1 MKKVFL
7 LRSGLWCMVL
17 AVILAGF
24 CAAQD
29 PVTGEL
35 AGTVRDPTGALV
47 PAAKVQVTNLSTGAT
62 YLAQTTLSGE
72 FKFASLLPG
81 AYDAVVEAAG
91 FSHLFVHGSTV
102 LVGKTTSLDLALR
115 VATVVTQLEI
125 TGAPPTVQTARSD
138 IGEVIERQRLASLPL
153 KNRDF
158 ADLAATVP
166 QVVRTPPVD
175 PSKERVGNISVAGTS
190 GRQSNVFVDG
200 FENYDIVTG
209 GLAYDISTDG
219 IQEFN
224 VVTTRFT
231 AEQGRSAGAVVN
243 IVQRSGA
250 NNFHGDTFYFFRNEN
265 LGARD
270 YFETAKTDFRRQ
282 QYGATE
288 GGALRKDK
296 LFQFVAFEDHRELG
310 SGVVNTNGTFP
321 QFDRTVP
328 VPFRR
333 EFLTGKIDY
342 VRNPQQRMF
351 VRYNLDTFNGTEAI
365 GGSHD
370 QSNGR
375 TDRSN
380 THAAAFSHT
389 YVISPHTLNS
399 AGVQYSHYDNHLN
412 PLSHDHSETRP
423 DLVIGQLVGTPQSTR
438 ENHFIVKDDVGLSR
452 GSHSIW
458 LGGEYHYAAAS
469 ANFTIS
475 TVGNFVFF
483 SDAALGSQFAD
494 LLVMSRC
501 AHPDCSLGDIASNVV
516 GLYVHDD
523 WKATRRLRA
532 CNKTLPKDS

>member
-1 MKKVFL
+1 MTPRLSTVLAVVARLTSFPFARFESGRAVLMKKVFL

-17 AVILAGF
+17 ALILGGL

-62 YLAQTTLSGE
+62 HLEQTTPSGE

-81 AYDAVVEAAG
+81 TYDVVVEAAG
-91 FSHLFVHGSTV
+91 FSRLLVRGSTV

-138 IGEVIERQRLASLPL
+138 IGEVIERERLASLPL

-158 ADLAATVP
+158 ADLATTVP

-190 GRQSNVFVDG
+190 GRQSNVSVDG
-200 FENYDIVTG
+200 FENYDI
-209 GLAYDISTDG
+209 IPDG

-250 NNFHGDTFYFFRNEN
+250 NDFQGDAFYFFRNEN

-270 YFETAKTDFRRQ
+270 YFETSKTDFRRQ

-296 LFQFVAFEDHRELG
+296 LFQFVALEDHRELG
-310 SGVVNTNGTFP
+310 SGVVNTNGNFP

-342 VRNPQQRMF
+342 VRNP
-351 VRYNLDTFNGTEAI
+351 
-365 GGSHD
+365 
-370 QSNGR
+370 
-375 TDRSN
+375 
-380 THAAAFSHT
+380 
-389 YVISPHTLNS
+389 
-399 AGVQYSHYDNHLN
+399 
-412 PLSHDHSETRP
+412 
-423 DLVIGQLVGTPQSTR
+423 
-438 ENHFIVKDDVGLSR
+438 
-452 GSHSIW
+452 
-458 LGGEYHYAAAS
+458 
-469 ANFTIS
+469 
-475 TVGNFVFF
+475 
-483 SDAALGSQFAD
+483 
-494 LLVMSRC
+494 
-501 AHPDCSLGDIASNVV
+501 
-516 GLYVHDD
+516 
-523 WKATRRLRA
+523 
-532 CNKTLPKDS
+532 